1 MKPNF
6 FDVHTHVHF
15 EAFTQDAEAVM
26 ERALS
31 AGVWS
36 IQVGTQRDTSR
47 AATSFAEK
55 YTEGVYATV
64 GLHPCHTERSYHDKK
79 ELPPAYRSGRD
90 EYHGEIF
97 DEAQYRELAKHPKV
111 VAIGE
116 CGLDYYRLSLDT
128 REKQIAAFRSQIE
141 LANELKKPL
150 MLHIRPRKGSED
162 AYTDAYEILKQEA
175 KVKGNVHFFVGSLET
190 AQRFWDFGFTTSFT
204 GVITFAR
211 DYDEVI
217 RVAPLDMIMSETD
230 APYVA
235 PHSHRGGRNEPL
247 YVSEVVRRI
256 ADIKN
261 LDIESTKE
269 TLVKNALRV
278 FSIVA

>member
-1 MKPNF
+1 MKPQF

-15 EAFTQDAEAVM
+15 ETFAEDAGAVM

-31 AGVWS
+31 AGIWS

-47 AATSFAEK
+47 AAISFAEK
-55 YTEGVYATV
+55 YATGVYAAV
-64 GLHPCHTERSYHDKK
+64 GLHPCHTERSYHDKN
-79 ELPPAYRSGRD
+79 ETAD

-116 CGLDYYRLSLDT
+116 CGLDYYRLSSDT
-128 REKQIAAFRSQIE
+128 REKQIDAFRSQIE
-141 LANELKKPL
+141 LARELKKPL
-150 MLHIRPRKGSED
+150 MLHIRPSPSSED
-162 AYTDAYEILKQEA
+162 AYRDALGMLKDPA
-175 KVKGNVHFFVGSLET
+175 HISGNVHFFVGSPET
-190 AQRFWDFGFTTSFT
+190 ARAFFDLGFTVSFT
-204 GVITFAR
+204 GVITFTR
-211 DYDEVI
+211 DYDEII
-217 RVAPLDMIMSETD
+217 RMAPLDMIMSETD

-235 PHSHRGGRNEPL
+235 PHPHRGKRNEPL
-247 YVSEVVRRI
+247 FVSEVVRRI

-261 LDIESTKE
+261 LDIE
-269 TLVKNALRV
+269 LVKEVLVENALRV